1 LKALKDEME
10 RIKTQNNEVI
20 SKIKELQHVIT
31 TLTIER
37 DAARNE
43 LSKN

>member
-10 RIKTQNNEVI
+10 RIKTQNTEVI
-20 SKIKELQHVIT
+20 SKIKELQQVIT